1 MAHVIDF
8 ATFERYRRQR
18 LKHNATRTP
27 HQMARETLMRSEGFK
42 NASMASNG
50 YSMMTK
56 PTPTGEGDVS
66 LYAIH
71 KDGSVHYMGTWPE
84 DSIHVK

>member
-1 MAHVIDF
+1 MKSD
-8 ATFERYRRQR
+8 
-18 LKHNATRTP
+18 
-27 HQMARETLMRSEGFK
+27 GFK
-42 NASMASNG
+42 VISLASNG

-56 PTPTGEGDVS
+56 PADPAGNIEGVA